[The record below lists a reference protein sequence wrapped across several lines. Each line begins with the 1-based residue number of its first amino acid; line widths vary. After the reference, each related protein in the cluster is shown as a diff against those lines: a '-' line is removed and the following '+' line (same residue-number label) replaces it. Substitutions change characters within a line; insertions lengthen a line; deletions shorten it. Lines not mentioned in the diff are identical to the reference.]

1 MHRRAVALF
10 AEHYPEE
17 YLGDTVEALVVAH
30 RAGLTIT
37 QVPVT
42 MRARELRAGQHGP
55 GAVGGVPA
63 AGDRGRRAGHGPAG
77 AALIANR
84 LTIVSIV
91 AALAALVL
99 VFELLR
105 RRRLREKYAA
115 IWVVI
120 AVGTVIVA
128 VFPQILRWLAD
139 LIGIQT
145 PSNLLFFGSL
155 IVLFAVSLQL
165 SREVGLLEEQSR
177 RLAEEVGTLTMRVD
191 ALEKPPDD

>member
-1 MHRRAVALF
+1 MIASRLAIVSIITAV
-10 AEHYPEE
+10 
-17 YLGDTVEALVVAH
+17 
-30 RAGLTIT
+30 
-37 QVPVT
+37 
-42 MRARELRAGQHGP
+42 
-55 GAVGGVPA
+55 
-63 AGDRGRRAGHGPAG
+63 
-77 AALIANR
+77 AALI
-84 LTIVSIV
+84 
-91 AALAALVL
+91 L

-105 RRRLREKYAA
+105 RRRLREKYAV

-120 AVGTVIVA
+120 ALGTLIVA
-128 VFPQILRWLAD
+128 AFPQLLRWVAD
-139 LIGIQT
+139 LVGIQT

>member
-1 MHRRAVALF
+1 MIASRLAV
-10 AEHYPEE
+10 
-17 YLGDTVEALVVAH
+17 
-30 RAGLTIT
+30 
-37 QVPVT
+37 
-42 MRARELRAGQHGP
+42 
-55 GAVGGVPA
+55 
-63 AGDRGRRAGHGPAG
+63 
-77 AALIANR
+77 
-84 LTIVSIV
+84 VSIV
-91 AALAALVL
+91 AAVAAMVL

-120 AVGTVIVA
+120 ALGTVVVA

-139 LIGIQT
+139 LVGIQT

-177 RLAEEVGTLTMRVD
+177 RLAEEIGTLRMRVD
-191 ALEKPPDD
+191 ALEKPPDE